1 MPYAFALRLDEADS
15 APVTTRVQA
24 LAAAGIADDVRHFGL
39 PPRITLAV
47 YPDEADAT
55 ALAATAAALSVQWK
69 RLTVR
74 FAGLGVFP
82 GEPAV
87 LWLLPVA
94 TSALL
99 VRHAQLLARHP
110 AHGPWAS
117 GAWVPHVTLSDAL
130 PDPAAL
136 AAAVSRATEG
146 FQPFEATLAHVDL
159 IRTDPADL
167 LFSGQLTG

>member
-15 APVTTRVQA
+15 APVTTRLQA
-24 LAAAGIADDVRHFGL
+24 LAARGIADDVLRFGL

-47 YPDEADAT
+47 YPEDADPT

-69 RLTVR
+69 RLPVR

-82 GEPAV
+82 GAPSV
-87 LWLLPVA
+87 LWLMPIA

-110 AHGPWAS
+110 AQGHWAS
-117 GAWVPHVTLSDAL
+117 GAWVPHVTLSAAL
-130 PDPAAL
+130 PDAAAL
-136 AAAVSRATEG
+136 AAAVSLAAEG

-159 IRTDPADL
+159 IRTDPPEL
-167 LFSGQLTG
+167 LFSGQLAG